1 MGMKRALST
10 SRRKLCQVV
19 AQLPGTDRSTE
30 LSAVGSVEA
39 VLFNIGELDFVEQL
53 YIALTC
59 GAWDKSALAAS
70 KRNNPYPALF
80 GTIDGIPW
88 SSEVIC
94 GHNPWLHARRV
105 KNLSITINDDNTQE
119 ASWEEVARS
128 DVTRLRTHDA

>member
-1 MGMKRALST
+1 MQTTRPLKSAWLVTWRGIGDTAQNHEARN
-10 SRRKLCQVV
+10 VV
-19 AQLPGTDRSTE
+19 AILNYRWT
-30 LSAVGSVEA
+30 
-39 VLFNIGELDFVEQL
+39 GERIRDFVEQL

-105 KNLSITINDDNTQE
+105 KNLRVTINDDNTQE
-119 ASWEEVARS
+119 ASWEEVARP
-128 DVTRLRTHDA
+128 DVTQLRTQ